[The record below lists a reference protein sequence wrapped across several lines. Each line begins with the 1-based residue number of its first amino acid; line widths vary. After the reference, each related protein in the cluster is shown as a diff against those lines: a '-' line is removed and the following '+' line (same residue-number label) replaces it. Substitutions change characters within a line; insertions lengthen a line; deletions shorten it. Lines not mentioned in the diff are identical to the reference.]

1 MIISRAPLRISIG
14 GGGTDLPSYYNL
26 NGGFLISTTIDKYIY
41 ITVGETFNKRFL
53 LKYSSYENVKKI
65 SNIKH
70 PLFRETFKELK
81 ISLPVN
87 ISSHADIPAGSGL
100 GSSGCFTVALIK
112 ALSEFKGLKLNKKEI
127 AELASKIE
135 IYNLKE
141 PVGKQDQ
148 YSSAF
153 GGFRSYKFHKSGLVI
168 PKKIKITKQR
178 LLSFKKSLTLF
189 YTGQL
194 RSSYKIL
201 SNQNKLTKKMDK
213 QMIYNLDCVKE
224 MGYQI
229 KNILEKGNLDDF
241 GYILKDHW
249 NYKKKRSSEMS
260 NKKIDSIYSYALN
273 NGAIGGKIIG
283 AGGGGFLMFW
293 SKEKEQFKKAMKK
306 RKLKEIDF
314 NFEEEGVKNLKI

>member
-26 NGGFLISTTIDKYIY
+26 NGGFLISATIDKYIY

-53 LKYSSYENVKKI
+53 LKYSNYENVKKI

-112 ALSEFKGLKLNKKEI
+112 ALSEFKSLKLNKKEI

-153 GGFRSYKFHKSGLVI
+153 GGLRSYKFHKSGLVI
-168 PKKIKITKQR
+168 TKKIKITKQR

-201 SNQNKLTKKMDK
+201 SNQNRLTKKMDK
-213 QMIYNLDCVKE
+213 KMIYNLDRVKE

-229 KNILEKGNLDDF
+229 KNIIEEGNLNDF
-241 GYILKDHW
+241 GYILNDHW
-249 NYKKKRSSEMS
+249 NYKKKRSPEMS
-260 NKKIDSIYSYALN
+260 NKQIDNIYTYALN
-273 NGAIGGKIIG
+273 NGAIGGKLIG

-293 SKEKEQFKKAMKK
+293 SKDNEQFKKAMKK

>member
-14 GGGTDLPSYYNL
+14 GGGTDLPSYYKL
-26 NGGFLISTTIDKYIY
+26 NGGFLISATINKYIF

-53 LKYSSYENVKKI
+53 LKYSSYENVQKI

-81 ISLPVN
+81 IN
-87 ISSHADIPAGSGL
+87 IPINVSSHADIPAGSGL

-112 ALSEFKGLKLNKKEI
+112 ALSVLKNLKLNKEEI

-135 IYNLKE
+135 IHNLKE

-148 YSSAF
+148 YSAAY
-153 GGFRSYKFHKSGLVI
+153 GGMRSYEFCKNGLVSA
-168 PKKIKITKQR
+168 KKIKISKRR
-178 LLSFKKSLTLF
+178 LSNFKNSLSLF

-201 SNQNKLTKKMDK
+201 SNQNVLTKKLNK
-213 QMIYNLDCVKE
+213 KMIHNLDCVKE
-224 MGYQI
+224 MGYQV
-229 KNILEKGNLDDF
+229 KNILEKGSLNDF
-241 GYILKDHW
+241 GYLLNDHW
-249 NYKKKRSSEMS
+249 KYKKKRSSEMS
-260 NKKIDSIYSYALN
+260 NKKIDNIYSYALN
-273 NGAIGGKIIG
+273 NGALGGKLIG

-293 SKEKEQFKKAMKK
+293 SKNNNQFKKAMRKK
-306 RKLKEIDF
+306 KLLEVDF
-314 NFEEEGVKNLKI
+314 KFEEEGVRNLKI